1 MAPKPFP
8 SQAAATSDAS
18 VPRVLGCSPRL
29 PARCH
34 RCHHGPCCHLPGTQ
48 RPARGA
54 ERLGSPGSPRPQK
67 LVWQKGFATSCGE
80 GQDPPAAPACSF
92 DVPALMPRSSI
103 TKCGLK
109 MCPSRRVAERTAAP
123 QSCPRPLRREGGT
136 AGWHRLGTWWPR
148 VAARAPGTACWGLR
162 AAFACCQLHVCPGA
176 AEGSPRL
183 PPAPEQHTALPKE
196 HPPRCVPRGLLHPP
210 VTRSG
215 VSWVWPRLQPQ
226 CPERV
231 PKSRLWHPKAP
242 IAVEGLGGRGDAP
255 TQRCCGLRAGR
266 DKAQSARSCSGTP
279 HLSSVLTP

>member
-29 PARCH
+29 PAQCH

-80 GQDPPAAPACSF
+80 GQEPPAAPACSF

-183 PPAPEQHTALPKE
+183 PPAPEQQTALPKE
-196 HPPRCVPRGLLHPP
+196 HPPRCVPRGLLQPP
-210 VTRSG
+210 GDTERGQLGMAAAAAAVPGACSQIQA
-215 VSWVWPRLQPQ
+215 LA
-226 CPERV
+226 PEGTDRC
-231 PKSRLWHPKAP
+231 
-242 IAVEGLGGRGDAP
+242 GRARRERGCSN
-255 TQRCCGLRAGR
+255 TEVLRAQGW
-266 DKAQSARSCSGTP
+266 P
-279 HLSSVLTP
+279 